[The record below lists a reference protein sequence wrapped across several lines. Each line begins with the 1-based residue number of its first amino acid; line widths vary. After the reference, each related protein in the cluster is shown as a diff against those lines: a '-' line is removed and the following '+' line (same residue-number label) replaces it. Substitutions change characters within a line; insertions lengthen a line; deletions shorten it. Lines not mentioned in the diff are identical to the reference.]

1 MNVLWLKHLEIEFPW
16 LVQTLLLLW
25 YVGQVQYLWIM
36 FLPRQIVFLAQELQV
51 VNEPQCTSAQV
62 QSTLHWHSW
71 VRIIPLRSI
80 IVLDYALLWFWSQVN
95 IPKHVVQLLRT
106 PLYRSLYVKSFL
118 HKQHYGFLQYAT
130 CLHHLEYSTMYGI
143 LKVPLKESVSMK

>member
-1 MNVLWLKHLEIEFPW
+1 MNVLWLKHLEIEFPG

-62 QSTLHWHSW
+62 QSTLHCHAW

-106 PLYRSLYVKSFL
+106 SLYRSLYVKSFL

-130 CLHHLEYSTMYGI
+130 CLHHLE
-143 LKVPLKESVSMK
+143 